1 MTQSTLEKNLE
12 KPLRMKKS
20 LEEEIARQREKLKR
34 LEDRH
39 REQQS
44 KWRDKNQK
52 AVFEL
57 IRSEK
62 LDMVDIEKWQSAIQQ
77 IKSILR

>member
-1 MTQSTLEKNLE
+1 
-12 KPLRMKKS
+12 MKKS

-34 LEDRH
+34 LEDKQ
-39 REQQS
+39 REQQR

-62 LDMVDIEKWQSAIQQ
+62 LDMVDIEKWQPAIQQ